1 MPEDVLSRIFDRQ
14 FTTKAVGKG
23 TELGLAISQQIVTET
38 HCGSLTVESQLG
50 QGTEFRLYLP
60 T

>member
-1 MPEDVLSRIFDRQ
+1 MVEPSP
-14 FTTKAVGKG
+14 
-23 TELGLAISQQIVTET
+23 ELGLAISQQIVTEN